1 MIIAIA
7 GKGWMAVRAARLLA
21 ALIEVERLDATIE
34 VVSNRDDTGTDTW
47 LPSLVAVASARGWR
61 VHDTPAQAN
70 LGAGDVF
77 LSLQYDRIV
86 RCADLG
92 GAAAYNLHFAPLPR
106 YRGSLTS
113 SLTIRRGE
121 TQTGVTL
128 HRLVQEVDAGPIIA
142 ARTFEVPEFYTAYD
156 LYRAYHDFGFDLLK
170 DNMSALLRGSVAA
183 TPQDDAAATAFNRTA
198 IDFNDI
204 QLDDFDLDAGRVRD
218 WCRSLIFPPTQYPV
232 YDGRLIRSCS
242 VVDWDNGVSAVG
254 TVLYKDP
261 DQVVVKCR
269 AGGVWLE
276 LLPPEQHSLP
286 RVSLLGAQ

>member
-1 MIIAIA
+1 MIVAIA

-21 ALIEVERLDATIE
+21 ALIEVERIDATIE
-34 VVSNRDDTGTDTW
+34 VVSNRDDTGQDSW
-47 LPSLVAVASARGWR
+47 LPSLVALATARGW
-61 VHDTPAQAN
+61 HIHNTPAQAN

-113 SLTIRRGE
+113 SLTIRRGD

-156 LYRAYHDFGFDLLK
+156 LYRAYHDYGFDLLK
-170 DNMSALLRGSVAA
+170 DNMPALLRGTVAA
-183 TPQDDAAATAFNRTA
+183 TPQDDAAATTFNRSA
-198 IDFNDI
+198 IDFHDI
-204 QLDDFDLDAGRVRD
+204 QLDDFDLDAERVRD

-232 YDGRLIRSCS
+232 YDGRLIQSCS
-242 VVDWDNGVSAVG
+242 VVGWDDGVSAAG

-269 AGGVWLE
+269 TGGVWLE
-276 LLPPEQHSLP
+276 LLPLS
-286 RVSLLGAQ
+286 

>member
-1 MIIAIA
+1 MIIAVA

-21 ALIEVERLDATIE
+21 ALVEVQRLDAAIE
-34 VVSNRDDTGTDTW
+34 VVSTRDDTGEDSW
-47 LPSLVAVASARGWR
+47 LPSLVALATSRGWR
-61 VHDTPAQAN
+61 VHNTLAEAN
-70 LGAGDVF
+70 LGPEDVF
-77 LSLQYDRIV
+77 LSLQYDKIV

-113 SLTIRRGE
+113 SLTIRRGD

-128 HRLVQEVDAGPIIA
+128 HRLVKEVDAGPIIA

-156 LYRAYHDFGFDLLK
+156 LYRAYHDYGFDLVK
-170 DNMSALLRGSVAA
+170 DNMQALLSGAVTA
-183 TPQDDAAATAFNRTA
+183 TPQDEAAATAFNRTA
-198 IDFNDI
+198 IDFNDT
-204 QLDDFDLDAGRVRD
+204 QLDDFDLDAERVRD

-242 VVDWDNGVSAVG
+242 VVDWDNGVSASAAG

-261 DQVVVKCR
+261 DQVVIACR
-269 AGGVWLE
+269 TGGVWLE
-276 LLPPEQHSLP
+276 LLPL
-286 RVSLLGAQ
+286 